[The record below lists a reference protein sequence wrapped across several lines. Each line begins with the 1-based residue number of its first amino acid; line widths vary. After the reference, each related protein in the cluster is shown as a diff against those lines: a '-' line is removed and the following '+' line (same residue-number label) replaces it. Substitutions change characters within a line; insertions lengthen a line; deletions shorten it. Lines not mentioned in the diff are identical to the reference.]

1 MDNDQGFLGTHVLTS
16 ATKKVDVGRLPDD
29 QARALE
35 GVEGRRRRRLQRQE
49 RGVGY
54 GKVTTKAPNRVALVN
69 LLGKWSKDI
78 ASGKVKPPRTVKG

>member
-16 ATKKVDVGRLPDD
+16 ATKKVDSGVFQTIQLGRSK
-29 QARALE
+29 AWKA
-35 GVEGRRRRRLQRQE
+35 GVDGVFNVKNG
-49 RGVGY
+49 GVGY
-54 GKVTTKAPNRVALVN
+54 GKVSTKAPNRVALVN